1 MFKVFDYYKLQNME
15 DRLER
20 LETCILKAKKISRY
34 DLQELEGLANK
45 IMALRLE
52 ISGVELNLE

>member
-1 MFKVFDYYKLQNME
+1 MFKMLNYYKLQNME

-20 LETCILKAKKISRY
+20 LETCILKAKNFSRY

-52 ISGVELNLE
+52 MSGVKLNLE